1 MSRHISILFNQVKRN
16 GVVFV
21 FAAKFKEKF
30 AKFLVEADF
39 DRVGASGGAGIAPAG
54 MMAKDIVAHLFA
66 VGFGGLPVDAFFR
79 GVEDLI
85 AKGLGGG
92 GFEPDAVVLD
102 GDVV

>member
-39 DRVGASGGAGIAPAG
+39 DRVGAFGGAGVAPSG
-54 MMAKDIVAHLFA
+54 GVAKDIVAHLFA
-66 VGFGGLPVDAFFR
+66 VGFGGLPVDAPLG
-79 GVEDLI
+79 GVEDLVG
-85 AKGLGGG
+85 KGLGGG
-92 GFEPDAVVLD
+92 GFEPDDVVLG